1 MELSVNSGSFD
12 VNTKA
17 SCRKSAFMFEMQ
29 RIEIVRLHFK
39 HLPVR
44 LLGFLGATRLVMC
57 EPDVEPPLYRMRAIE
72 VD

>member
-1 MELSVNSGSFD
+1 MI
-12 VNTKA
+12 
-17 SCRKSAFMFEMQ
+17 EMQ
-29 RIEIVRLHFK
+29 RIESVRLHFK

-57 EPDVEPPLYRMRAIE
+57 EPDMELPLYRMRAIE